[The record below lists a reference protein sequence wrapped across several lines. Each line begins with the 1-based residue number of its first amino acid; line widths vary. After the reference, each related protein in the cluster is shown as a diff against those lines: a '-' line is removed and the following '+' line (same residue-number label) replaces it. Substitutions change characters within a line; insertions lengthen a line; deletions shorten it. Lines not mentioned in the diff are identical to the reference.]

1 MERTPARRRRSRIQS
16 GTAVRLSTPRRM
28 QPAKR
33 GQAAGASSFTGKR
46 SACPA
51 GARAMP
57 GPVTL
62 VPASAATSRATPK
75 IESTSPRLGVTLR
88 SSTAAGRDPAHTEL
102 IRLRMRLGGEDLGHH
117 HAGKRRRSERERLHL
132 DAGHGEPCAELGR
145 PPRNLHPLGEP
156 RVRGF
161 HAPKLPNCRRKRRS
175 FSKKRHKSF
184 TPYRSIASRSMPA
197 PKAEPV

>member
-1 MERTPARRRRSRIQS
+1 
-16 GTAVRLSTPRRM
+16 
-28 QPAKR
+28 PAKR

-62 VPASAATSRATPK
+62 VPASAAHNLKR
-75 IESTSPRLGVTLR
+75 R
-88 SSTAAGRDPAHTEL
+88 TAAGRDPAHTEL

-117 HAGKRRRSERERLHL
+117 HAGERRRSERERFHL

-156 RVRGF
+156 RIRGS

-175 FSKKRHKSF
+175 FSKNRRKSF

-197 PKAEPV
+197 PKA